1 MSLNDDPVQ
10 AALQRDLTVDITTTG
25 RRTGQPRRV
34 EIWFHR
40 VGGRYYLTGIPGKR
54 DWYANLLANP
64 RFIFHLKESARVD
77 LPALAMPVTDPD
89 ERRRILLAADTI
101 WNRPGEGNVNEWVQ
115 HSPLVEIV
123 FDVPQP

>member
-1 MSLNDDPVQ
+1 MVLNDESVQ

-25 RRTGQPRRV
+25 RRTGRSRRV

-40 VGGRYYLTGIPGKR
+40 VDGRYYLTGIPGKR
-54 DWYANLLANP
+54 DWHANLMANP
-64 RFIFHLKESARVD
+64 RFTFHLKESVQAD
-77 LPALAMPVTDPD
+77 LPATAVPVADPN

-101 WNRPGEGNVNEWVQ
+101 WNRPNERNVDEWVQ

-123 FDVPQP
+123 FEEPGH